1 MRPTNQE
8 MDKHKITFTTIYMS
22 KLNRMTSITI
32 IMRELAIEIWVVVAI
47 FVKPQHA
54 VVTSILNCDRSF
66 PAIRPGDTASEPWVE
81 CILYASGM
89 CIPPLQINI
98 HHDKIQSRK
107 VSSGMMYGHIK
118 WHGSWNS
125 FDVLHVKC
133 NEMKLYHFQ

>member
-54 VVTSILNCDRSF
+54 VVTSILNCD
-66 PAIRPGDTASEPWVE
+66 
-81 CILYASGM
+81 
-89 CIPPLQINI
+89 QQ
-98 HHDKIQSRK
+98 HHKYDMLSRRTIE
-107 VSSGMMYGHIK
+107 MYL
-118 WHGSWNS
+118 
-125 FDVLHVKC
+125 DVL
-133 NEMKLYHFQ
+133 